1 MRRPAAVRVV
11 GPMQWIVYPALAVV
25 AASILLATPVQL
37 FGLKL
42 PEPILA
48 LVLAFAWPLVRPSMI
63 APLILLLLGVFTDLL
78 LAGAQPLGV
87 WSLSLL
93 VVYGVVLGARN
104 LLAGQETLFL
114 FVWYAGCTLLA
125 FVLTYLI
132 VSLGAG
138 NAPSLWALLGQVI
151 PTLLLFPVAGWMI
164 ERFDD
169 GDMRLR

>member
-25 AASILLATPVQL
+25 AASVLLATPVQL

-93 VVYGVVLGARN
+93 VVYGVVLAARN
-104 LLAGQETLFL
+104 LLAGQETLVR
-114 FVWYAGCTLLA
+114 FV
-125 FVLTYLI
+125 
-132 VSLGAG
+132 
-138 NAPSLWALLGQVI
+138 
-151 PTLLLFPVAGWMI
+151 
-164 ERFDD
+164 R
-169 GDMRLR
+169 